1 MAPPSSALSSSPTR
15 TGSSETAIRPVAC
28 HRCRQRRSY
37 CSKDR
42 PKCTRCTA
50 GGFDCVYEEAR
61 KITINEAYLRHL
73 EAKVK
78 AYEEAEP
85 RLRAGGVPIS
95 ARFRTSVVADEDD
108 EFEDDIRL
116 PEAFTQLNVES
127 PGNSSANFKGPAH
140 SDHFLR
146 SFRKVSRLQVDDG
159 SLDRDADFYD
169 RGALPSRRL
178 SIRNQTR
185 LPPIEIARQLFAA
198 QYTYIGTIFSFTSPA
213 AFDDLLQIA
222 YQGPPELSD
231 RDSCLAHAKV
241 LVILAFGKMYSVNQ
255 WIDYNGPPGF
265 DYFTH
270 ALEVLPDLHEEGSIA
285 FVETLALVGYF
296 MQNLN
301 RRDAAFLYIGAAL
314 RMAVTLGLHQE
325 TSNPDL
331 DDAAKEYR
339 RRVWWSVYSLD
350 RIHSVKSGNPITI
363 HDEDVGVALPS
374 KLPNEPEY
382 CPAVVLRHY
391 TKLSQICGEI
401 TTSIYRR
408 TPKKGST
415 LMTAVQKIIKALSQ
429 WHRELPDELRF
440 NPARISISRE
450 SVSTLLHYSQCIN
463 MTVRPLLF
471 YVVQKRLKAGLAEK
485 ERDWKE
491 GLTQT
496 TIKVIEMC
504 VSAAK
509 DTINMMTIA
518 AQKNL
523 VATYGYMDSEHA
535 FSAAIVL
542 VMVCVAFPTSPQNI
556 KAMNAALELLRGM
569 SQRGNSHMAAR
580 HELLAHLRATF
591 MPGAVPQATTIADPV
606 PLPPVQLVAMSP
618 SGASPPMSRQR
629 TLQRSPSNASSTS
642 QQSTAPPQQSLPN
655 AFGPSIPIPGTT
667 MNLQGY
673 HTGRFSPQSLSQ
685 IPDFSFLNNP
695 SLDEGMF
702 YDVDMTGVG
711 GNDNQDFW
719 EEAFANPAG
728 DPGNT
733 LMESLEWTQAAM
745 DQFGSGGDGMGL

>member
-1 MAPPSSALSSSPTR
+1 M
-15 TGSSETAIRPVAC
+15 
-28 HRCRQRRSY
+28 
-37 CSKDR
+37 
-42 PKCTRCTA
+42 
-50 GGFDCVYEEAR
+50 
-61 KITINEAYLRHL
+61 
-73 EAKVK
+73 
-78 AYEEAEP
+78 
-85 RLRAGGVPIS
+85 
-95 ARFRTSVVADEDD
+95 
-108 EFEDDIRL
+108 
-116 PEAFTQLNVES
+116 
-127 PGNSSANFKGPAH
+127 
-140 SDHFLR
+140 
-146 SFRKVSRLQVDDG
+146 
-159 SLDRDADFYD
+159 
-169 RGALPSRRL
+169 PSRRL
-178 SIRNQTR
+178 STRNQTR

-213 AFDDLLQIA
+213 AFDELLQIA

-231 RDSCLAHAKV
+231 RDACLAHAKV

-265 DYFTH
+265 DYFTL

-331 DDAAKEYR
+331 DDGEKEYR

-363 HDEDVGVALPS
+363 HDEDVGVSLPS
-374 KLPNEPEY
+374 KLPTEPEY
-382 CPAVVLRHY
+382 CPAVVLKHY
-391 TKLSQICGEI
+391 TKLSQICGDI
-401 TTSIYRR
+401 TTNIYRR

-429 WHRELPDELRF
+429 WHRELPEELRF
-440 NPARISISRE
+440 DPARISISRE

-471 YVVQKRLKAGLAEK
+471 HVVQKRLKAGLAEK

-556 KAMNAALELLRGM
+556 KSMNAALELLRGM

-580 HELLAHLRATF
+580 HDLLAHIRATF
-591 MPGAVPQATTIADPV
+591 MPSAVPQTVMKAEPAA
-606 PLPPVQLVAMSP
+606 QLFAMSP
-618 SGASPPMSRQR
+618 PGTSSPLSRQR
-629 TLQRSPSNASSTS
+629 TLQRSSSDTS
-642 QQSTAPPQQSLPN
+642 SISPQSTAQSQHPFPSS
-655 AFGPSIPIPGTT
+655 FGPSMSMPGTT
-667 MNLQGY
+667 MNIHSH

-745 DQFGSGGDGMGL
+745 DHFGGSGDGMGM

>member
-1 MAPPSSALSSSPTR
+1 MAPVSSSALSSSPTKI
-15 TGSSETAIRPVAC
+15 GIGETAIRPV
-28 HRCRQRRSY
+28 
-37 CSKDR
+37 
-42 PKCTRCTA
+42 
-50 GGFDCVYEEAR
+50 
-61 KITINEAYLRHL
+61 AYLRHL

-78 AYEEAEP
+78 AYEDADAA
-85 RLRAGGVPIS
+85 LRTRNTTDSTTI
-95 ARFRTSVVADEDD
+95 RTPVVNDED
-108 EFEDDIRL
+108 EGFEDDIRL

-127 PGNSSANFKGPAH
+127 PGNSS
-140 SDHFLR
+140 
-146 SFRKVSRLQVDDG
+146 
-159 SLDRDADFYD
+159 
-169 RGALPSRRL
+169 
-178 SIRNQTR
+178 T
-185 LPPIEIARQLFAA
+185 ARQLFAA

-213 AFDDLLQIA
+213 AFEELLQEV
-222 YQGPPELSD
+222 YQGPPQLSD
-231 RDSCLAHAKV
+231 QKACLAHAKV
-241 LVILAFGKMYSVNQ
+241 LIILAFGKMYSVNQ

-265 DYFTH
+265 EYFTL
-270 ALEVLPDLHEEGSIA
+270 ALEVMPDLHEEGSIP
-285 FVETLALVGYF
+285 FIETLALVGYF

-325 TSNPDL
+325 TPNSDL
-331 DDAAKEYR
+331 DDATKEHR

-374 KLPNEPEY
+374 KLPEEAEY

-391 TKLSQICGEI
+391 TQLSQICGKI

-415 LMTAVQKIIKALSQ
+415 LMAAVQKIITALSQ

-440 NPARISISRE
+440 DPARLSISRE
-450 SVSTLLHYSQCIN
+450 SVSTLLHYSQCVN
-463 MTVRPLLF
+463 MTARPLLF
-471 YVVQKRLKAGLAEK
+471 HVVQKRLKAGLAGK
-485 ERDWKE
+485 EHDWKQ

-496 TIKVIEMC
+496 TVKVIEMC

-542 VMVCVAFPTSPQNI
+542 VMVCVAFPTDQRNI
-556 KAMNAALELLRGM
+556 ESMNAALELLHGM

-580 HELLAHLRATF
+580 YDLLAHLRATSI
-591 MPGAVPQATTIADPV
+591 PGAVPPRAMQAEAV
-606 PLPPVQLVAMSP
+606 PPSVRSPAFLPPNTSMLSHRP
-618 SGASPPMSRQR
+618 PPKGPGSENPLTSGQPTAQSPPSF
-629 TLQRSPSNASSTS
+629 SN
-642 QQSTAPPQQSLPN
+642 P
-655 AFGPSIPIPGTT
+655 FGSSIPIPDAT
-667 MNLQGY
+667 MEL
-673 HTGRFSPQSLSQ
+673 RDPRISSFSPRPGSQ
-685 IPDFSFLNNP
+685 LPELMLFNNA

-702 YDVDMTGVG
+702 YDVDMTGVVC
-711 GNDNQDFW
+711 NDNQDFW
-719 EEAFANPAG
+719 EEAFANPLG

-745 DQFGSGGDGMGL
+745 DQFGGRDN

>member
-1 MAPPSSALSSSPTR
+1 M
-15 TGSSETAIRPVAC
+15 
-28 HRCRQRRSY
+28 
-37 CSKDR
+37 
-42 PKCTRCTA
+42 
-50 GGFDCVYEEAR
+50 
-61 KITINEAYLRHL
+61 
-73 EAKVK
+73 
-78 AYEEAEP
+78 
-85 RLRAGGVPIS
+85 
-95 ARFRTSVVADEDD
+95 
-108 EFEDDIRL
+108 
-116 PEAFTQLNVES
+116 
-127 PGNSSANFKGPAH
+127 
-140 SDHFLR
+140 
-146 SFRKVSRLQVDDG
+146 
-159 SLDRDADFYD
+159 
-169 RGALPSRRL
+169 PSRRL
-178 SIRNQTR
+178 SNRNQTR

-213 AFDDLLQIA
+213 AFEDLLQVA
-222 YQGPPELSD
+222 YLGPPELSD
-231 RDSCLAHAKV
+231 RDACLAHAKV

-265 DYFTH
+265 DYFTL
-270 ALEVLPDLHEEGSIA
+270 ALEVLPELHEEGSIS

-331 DDAAKEYR
+331 DNADKEYR

-374 KLPNEPEY
+374 KLPTEPEY

-391 TKLSQICGEI
+391 TKLSQICGDI
-401 TTSIYRR
+401 TTNIYRR

-415 LMTAVQKIIKALSQ
+415 LMNAVQKIIKALSQ

-440 NPARISISRE
+440 DPARISISRE

-471 YVVQKRLKAGLAEK
+471 HVVQKRLKAGLAAK
-485 ERDWKE
+485 ESDWKA

-542 VMVCVAFPTSPQNI
+542 VMVCVAFPAKPQNI
-556 KAMNAALELLRGM
+556 KSMNAALELLHGM

-580 HELLAHLRATF
+580 HDLLAHLRATI
-591 MPGAVPQATTIADPV
+591 MPGCVPQAVMKAEPAVNPFSTS
-606 PLPPVQLVAMSP
+606 PPE
-618 SGASPPMSRQR
+618 ASPTSRQR
-629 TLQRSPSNASSTS
+629 TLQRSSSDTSSIS
-642 QQSTAPPQQSLPN
+642 QQSTAQPQPPFPSS
-655 AFGPSIPIPGTT
+655 FGPSISIPGAA
-667 MNLQGY
+667 MNIHGH

-711 GNDNQDFW
+711 GNDNRDFW
-719 EEAFANPAG
+719 EEAFANPVG
-728 DPGNT
+728 DSGNT
-733 LMESLEWTQAAM
+733 LMESLEWTQIAM
-745 DQFGSGGDGMGL
+745 DQFGTGGDGMGM

>member
-15 TGSSETAIRPVAC
+15 TGSGETAIRPV
-28 HRCRQRRSY
+28 
-37 CSKDR
+37 
-42 PKCTRCTA
+42 
-50 GGFDCVYEEAR
+50 
-61 KITINEAYLRHL
+61 AYLRHL

-78 AYEEAEP
+78 TYEEAEP
-85 RLRAGGVPIS
+85 RLRTGAVPIS
-95 ARFRTSVVADEDD
+95 TRFRTSAVVDEDN
-108 EFEDDIRL
+108 EYEDDIRL

-127 PGNSSANFKGPAH
+127 PGNSSASFKGPAH

-231 RDSCLAHAKV
+231 RDACLAHAKV

-265 DYFTH
+265 DYFTL

-331 DDAAKEYR
+331 DDATKEYR

-391 TKLSQICGEI
+391 TKLSQICGDI

-440 NPARISISRE
+440 DPARISISRE

-471 YVVQKRLKAGLAEK
+471 HVVQKRLKAGLAEK

-542 VMVCVAFPTSPQNI
+542 VMVCVAFPTSSQNI

-580 HELLAHLRATF
+580 HDLLAHLRATF
-591 MPGAVPQATTIADPV
+591 MPGAVPQPIMKAEPA
-606 PLPPVQLVAMSP
+606 VQLFAMSP
-618 SGASPPMSRQR
+618 PGTSPPPSRQR
-629 TLQRSPSNASSTS
+629 ALQRTTSDTSSIS
-642 QQSTAPPQQSLPN
+642 QQSPAQPQQSSFPN
-655 AFGPSIPIPGTT
+655 SFGPSVPIPGST
-667 MNLQGY
+667 MNNLHGQ
-673 HTGRFSPQSLSQ
+673 HPGRFSPQSVSQ

-745 DQFGSGGDGMGL
+745 DQFGNSGDAMGL

>member
-1 MAPPSSALSSSPTR
+1 M
-15 TGSSETAIRPVAC
+15 V
-28 HRCRQRRSY
+28 
-37 CSKDR
+37 
-42 PKCTRCTA
+42 
-50 GGFDCVYEEAR
+50 
-61 KITINEAYLRHL
+61 
-73 EAKVK
+73 
-78 AYEEAEP
+78 
-85 RLRAGGVPIS
+85 
-95 ARFRTSVVADEDD
+95 DEVD
-108 EFEDDIRL
+108 EFEDDIHL

-127 PGNSSANFKGPAH
+127 PGNSSASTTHHETLISLLTSPLVVLTFDIQGFKGPAH

-169 RGALPSRRL
+169 RGALPSRRF
-178 SIRNQTR
+178 SNRSQTR

-213 AFDDLLQIA
+213 AFDQLLQEA

-231 RDSCLAHAKV
+231 RDACLAHAKV

-265 DYFTH
+265 DYFTL
-270 ALEVLPDLHEEGSIA
+270 ALEVLPDLHEEGSIP

-331 DDAAKEYR
+331 DDSAKEHR

-363 HDEDVGVALPS
+363 QDEDVGVALPS
-374 KLPNEPEY
+374 KLPGEPDY
-382 CPAVVLRHY
+382 CPSVVLRHY

-463 MTVRPLLF
+463 MTARPLLF
-471 YVVQKRLKAGLAEK
+471 HVVQKRLKAGLAEK
-485 ERDWKE
+485 EHDWKD

-542 VMVCVAFPTSPQNI
+542 VMVCVAFPTSPQNM
-556 KAMNAALELLRGM
+556 KSMNAALELLRGM

-580 HELLAHLRATF
+580 HDLLAHLRATF
-591 MPGAVPQATTIADPV
+591 MPGAVPPMPMKAEPAPF
-606 PLPPVQLVAMSP
+606 PVQLFAMSP
-618 SGASPPMSRQR
+618 PDTSSPPARQR
-629 TLQRSPSNASSTS
+629 QLQRSPSDTSSISQHTVAQS
-642 QQSTAPPQQSLPN
+642 QQSFSNSL
-655 AFGPSIPIPGTT
+655 GPSIPMTDAT
-667 MNLQGY
+667 VNLQGL
-673 HTGRFSPQSLSQ
+673 HTGKFSPQSLSQ
-685 IPDFSFLNNP
+685 MPDFTFLNNP

-745 DQFGSGGDGMGL
+745 DQFGSNGDGMGL